1 MKRVI
6 KEQETTQNETLSL
19 LLRDCGWK
27 GYTLVTD
34 ENEKRPALRQS
45 VPGKGIVF
53 LYDDFTYKAYGLDK
67 KLNNQG
73 TYTACEAVKGKIDAP
88 LGPDQKKVVD
98 AILAQNTG
106 YKRLSDI
113 PGGRGEID
121 KGTYKAVDLNSINA
135 QTFPKP
141 GVHFIYQSVGIT
153 NDWIDQM
160 PNIKQFF
167 TKLGYTFTEAAYG
180 TPEFDSGKNALAILQ
195 NNGGQDLVSEFNTVL
210 QKNGKSSKTL
220 KVWPTTTQAT
230 KGAGKNAAKN
240 LKDILKSQQID
251 RQGCRAAVKELYK
264 SASKNLPPSAGAD
277 AVEPLK
283 ELVYKCA
290 TQGKNFLS
298 GVLGIEDELNFLK
311 RNNGPY
317 GIRYKFE
324 QRMNESKDD
333 VLKSII
339 KGKLS
344 MLSESKKK
352 TLVTESKIINARFKM
367 ITESSKVKKESVSE
381 LFNESFDLVNLGLS
395 PKLISEGLWD
405 SLKGMFGL
413 GTEGILGY
421 FKEKIAETLLNK
433 LGINTDSWVAGT
445 IVKAIGNIPLGDYTS
460 GKILTCDYLTPLLA
474 KSIAEEALDKVKDNA
489 GLTGGFYDVLRNSI
503 IQGLDSS
510 DFAQSIER
518 GLAAAICPALSKIS
532 GNMDGV
538 FNTLKTKALS

>member
-6 KEQETTQNETLSL
+6 KEQETTQNETLTL

-27 GYTLVTD
+27 GYQLVTD
-34 ENEKRPALRQS
+34 KNTNKPALRQS
-45 VPGKGIVF
+45 VPGKGTVF
-53 LYDDFTYKAYGLDK
+53 LYDDFTYRAYGTNNQ
-67 KLNNQG
+67 LNNEG

-88 LGPDQKKVVD
+88 LGPDQKKVVE
-98 AILAQNTG
+98 ALLAQNTS

-121 KGTYKAVDLNSINA
+121 KGSYKPIDLNSINP
-135 QTFPKP
+135 QTFPKE
-141 GVHFIYQSVGIT
+141 GVHFLYQSVGVT
-153 NDWIDQM
+153 NNWIDQM
-160 PNIKQFF
+160 PNIKKFF
-167 TKLGYTFTEAAYG
+167 DNLGYTLTEPAYG
-180 TPEFDSGKNALAILQ
+180 TAEFNSGTNALTILKN
-195 NNGGQDLVSEFNTVL
+195 NNGSGLVDEFNKVL
-210 QKNGKSSKTL
+210 QKNGKSSKDL
-220 KVWPTTTQAT
+220 QVWKKTTQAV
-230 KGAGKNAAKN
+230 KGATATSA
-240 LKDILKSQQID
+240 
-251 RQGCRAAVKELYK
+251 KELAATLQGQKISRNECRKAIKTLYK
-264 SASKNLPPSAGAD
+264 NASKNVPVTAGATE
-277 AVEPLK
+277 VET
-283 ELVYKCA
+283 VRDYAYKCA
-290 TQGKNFLS
+290 TQGMNFL
-298 GVLGIEDELNFLK
+298 GGIMGIEDEINFLK
-311 RNNGPY
+311 RNNSGW
-317 GIRYKFE
+317 GLRYKFE
-324 QRMNESKDD
+324 QQMNESKDD
-333 VLKSII
+333 GLKSII

-352 TLVTESKIINARFKM
+352 TLVTESKIINSRFKI

-395 PKLISEGLWD
+395 PKLISEQLWD

-433 LGINTDSWVAGT
+433 LGINTDSWVAGV

-489 GLTGGFYDVLRNSI
+489 GLTGGFFDILRNSI
-503 IQGLDSS
+503 VQGLDSS

-538 FNTLKTKALS
+538 FKTLKTKALS